1 MGFCCDE
8 SCISGSNAGPAKLQ
22 EKHGFSGSEEVG
34 SQEQQSFA
42 LSLWRGQDAVEI
54 YPVRRLT

>member
-8 SCISGSNAGPAKLQ
+8 SCISGTNAGQAKLQ
-22 EKHGFSGSEEVG
+22 EKHGFFRGEEVG
-34 SQEQQSFA
+34 SQEQQRFA
-42 LSLWRGQDAVEI
+42 LSLWRGQDAAEI